1 MARIRQLK
9 RVLFHPL
16 HLASVLAR
24 KSKLSMEQCTEL
36 FEDITRVKTSSRKK
50 FCLFFKKHFLTF
62 DAYVLKVQSTRET

>member
-1 MARIRQLK
+1 
-9 RVLFHPL
+9 
-16 HLASVLAR
+16 
-24 KSKLSMEQCTEL
+24 MEQCTEL